1 MRVAGY
7 VLVTAC
13 GMAAATGSL
22 MGDHRAKEVRLINDA
37 IVSIYSSV
45 HACTLVVCILC
56 KCWAVGQW
64 AQTRAQGSNLPPH
77 PAKGG

>member
-37 IVSIYSSV
+37 LVSIYSSV
-45 HACTLVVCILC
+45 HACTLVVCKLC
-56 KCWAVGQW
+56 KCELGGQSMGTD
-64 AQTRAQGSNLPPH
+64 ARAR
-77 PAKGG
+77 K